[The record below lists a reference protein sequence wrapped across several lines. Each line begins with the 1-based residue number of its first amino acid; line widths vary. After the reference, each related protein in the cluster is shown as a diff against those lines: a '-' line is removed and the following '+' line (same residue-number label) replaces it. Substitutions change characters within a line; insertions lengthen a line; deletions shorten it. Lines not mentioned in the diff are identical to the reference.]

1 MLKQCS
7 AQDESSVRC
16 EMQGKNSFCSASK
29 TRHKIKGRKK
39 IMLWTLI
46 SFVGFT
52 ILVAVISYFKT
63 QDDNQSTSE
72 GYFLAGRGL
81 PGVVIAGSLLLTNL
95 SAEQLVGSNGQTWLV
110 GMSPM
115 AFEVLAAPCCIA
127 LALFAAPRYLKSG
140 ITTIPQLIGLRFD
153 RSTKLWFSILYI
165 VLALVVQIP
174 VVLYSGSLVFEN
186 IFGLSGILGVTKF
199 QAIVIL
205 CIAISVIGSIYAI
218 FGGLKAVA
226 VSDTV
231 NGIGLLIGGLAV
243 PFLALNVLGHTAN
256 GGGIIEDMRYLIEN
270 HSDMLNS
277 IAPAE
282 SSAPAVP
289 WPTVFTGMVILG
301 LQSWCTNQAYVQ
313 RVLAAK
319 NLKEAQK
326 GALLCATLKI
336 IGFMYLA
343 LPGVIAYA
351 LFQLNGTEI
360 TMMDDAYPTM
370 IMQIVPAPLMGFFAA
385 VMFGAI
391 LSSFNSFLNSINTMF
406 TLDIYKEFIKPEANE
421 LQMVKIGKKVGIMF
435 AVLTT
440 IIGPM
445 VYFFPGGMRTFLDSL
460 VMLVALPVLS
470 AVFGGFFFKFL
481 PKFTA
486 KFILIFHI
494 VFYGSFLLISPS
506 YSLFGGGNG
515 TIHYLYA
522 VLVLW
527 PLEMIIMAL
536 LNSNNKKK
544 HPELVAWVQKDVGA
558 VDLTPWKYR
567 GIAAVGILLFI
578 AVVYL
583 AFSPLGIG
591 TWAYSQPF

>member
-1 MLKQCS
+1 MLFTC
-7 AQDESSVRC
+7 V
-16 EMQGKNSFCSASK
+16 
-29 TRHKIKGRKK
+29 T
-39 IMLWTLI
+39 
-46 SFVGFT
+46 FVFFT
-52 ILVAVISYFKT
+52 ILVAVISYVKT
-63 QDDNQSTSE
+63 KGDDQTTAD

-95 SAEQLVGSNGQTWLV
+95 SAEQLVGTNGQTWAI

-115 AFEVLAAPCCIA
+115 AFEVMAATALIV

-140 ITTIPQLIGLRFD
+140 ITTIPQLLGERYD
-153 RSTKLWFSILYI
+153 RPTKLWFSIAYIILY
-165 VLALVVQIP
+165 LFVQIP
-174 VVLYSGSLVFEN
+174 VILYSGSLVFEN
-186 IFGLSGILGVTKF
+186 IFNLSGILGITKF
-199 QAIVIL
+199 QSIVIL
-205 CIAISVIGSIYAI
+205 CILITIIGSIYAI

-226 VSDTV
+226 VSDTI
-231 NGIGLLIGGLAV
+231 NGVGLLIGGLAV
-243 PFLALNVLGHTAN
+243 PFLALHVLGSTAN
-256 GGGIIEDMRYLIEN
+256 GGGIIEGMRYLIEN

-370 IMQIVPAPLMGFFAA
+370 IMQVVPAPLMGFFAA

-583 AFSPLGIG
+583 SFSPLGIG

>member
-1 MLKQCS
+1 MLFTC
-7 AQDESSVRC
+7 V
-16 EMQGKNSFCSASK
+16 
-29 TRHKIKGRKK
+29 T
-39 IMLWTLI
+39 
-46 SFVGFT
+46 FVFFT
-52 ILVAVISYFKT
+52 ILVAVISYVKT
-63 QDDNQSTSE
+63 KGDDQTTAD

-95 SAEQLVGSNGQTWLV
+95 SAEQLVGTNGQTWAI

-115 AFEVLAAPCCIA
+115 AFEVMAATALIV

-186 IFGLSGILGVTKF
+186 IFNVSGILGVTKF
-199 QAIVIL
+199 QAVIIL
-205 CIAISVIGSIYAI
+205 CIIISVIGSIYAI

-231 NGIGLLIGGLAV
+231 NGIGLLIGGFMI
-243 PFLALNVLGHTAN
+243 PFFALSVLGKTA
-256 GGGIIEDMRYLIEN
+256 GGDGLSVIDGMRFLIEN

-277 IAPAE
+277 IAPAD
-282 SSAPAVP
+282 SLPPAVP

-370 IMQIVPAPLMGFFAA
+370 IMQVVPAPLMGFFAA

-391 LSSFNSFLNSINTMF
+391 LSSFNSVLNSVNTMF
-406 TLDIYKEFIKPEANE
+406 TMDIYKEFINKNASESKLVSVGKN
-421 LQMVKIGKKVGIMF
+421 IGIVF
-435 AVLTT
+435 AIFSV
-440 IIGPM
+440 IVGPM
-445 VYFFPGGMRTFLDSL
+445 VYFFPAGLKTFLDSF
-460 VMLVALPVLS
+460 VMLVGLPVLS
-470 AVFGGFFFKFL
+470 GVFGGFFFNCL
-481 PKFTA
+481 PKYSA
-486 KFILIFHI
+486 RFIMVFHI
-494 VFYGSFLLISPS
+494 ICYGGFMLLSPS
-506 YSLFGGGNG
+506 YSLFGGNEGS
-515 TIHYLYA
+515 IHYLYA
-522 VLVLW
+522 VSILW
-527 PLEMIIMAL
+527 PLEMLIMYL
-536 LNSNNKKK
+536 MHRRNKSKGA
-544 HPELVAWVQKDVGA
+544 EVWVQQDVGA
-558 VDLTPWKYR
+558 VDLTPWKYSKLVSV
-567 GIAAVGILLFI
+567 IVIVCVLL
-578 AVVYL
+578 VYL

-591 TWAYSQPF
+591 A

>member
-1 MLKQCS
+1 MLFTC
-7 AQDESSVRC
+7 V
-16 EMQGKNSFCSASK
+16 
-29 TRHKIKGRKK
+29 T
-39 IMLWTLI
+39 
-46 SFVGFT
+46 FVFFT
-52 ILVAVISYFKT
+52 ILVAVISYVKT
-63 QDDNQSTSE
+63 KGDDQTTAD

-95 SAEQLVGSNGQTWLV
+95 SAEQLVGTNGQTWAI

-115 AFEVLAAPCCIA
+115 AFEVMAATALIV

-140 ITTIPQLIGLRFD
+140 ITTIPQLLGERYD
-153 RSTKLWFSILYI
+153 RPTKLWFSIAYIILY
-165 VLALVVQIP
+165 LFVQIP
-174 VVLYSGSLVFEN
+174 VILYSGSLVFEN
-186 IFGLSGILGVTKF
+186 IFNLSGILGITKF
-199 QAIVIL
+199 QSIVIL
-205 CIAISVIGSIYAI
+205 CILITIIGSIYAI

-226 VSDTV
+226 VSDTI
-231 NGIGLLIGGLAV
+231 NGVGLLIGGLMI
-243 PFLALNVLGHTAN
+243 PFLALNVLGHAS
-256 GGGIIEDMRYLIEN
+256 GSESSVAIMDGVRYLIHN
-270 HSDMLNS
+270 HADMLNS
-277 IAPAE
+277 IAPAQSE
-282 SSAPAVP
+282 APAVP
-289 WPTVFTGMVILG
+289 WPTVFLG
-301 LQSWCTNQAYVQ
+301 LGFLGFQSWCTNQAYVQ

-343 LPGVIAYA
+343 LPGVIAFA

-360 TMMDDAYPTM
+360 SMMDDAYPNLIT
-370 IMQIVPAPLMGFFAA
+370 QVVPAPLMGFFAA

-406 TLDIYKEFIKPEANE
+406 TLDIYKEFIKPKANE
-421 LQMVKIGKKVGIMF
+421 LEMVKVGKKVGILF

-445 VYFFPGGMRTFLDSL
+445 VYFFPGGLRTFLDSL

-470 AVFGGFFFKFL
+470 AVFGGFFFKYL
-481 PKFTA
+481 PKYTA
-486 KFILIFHI
+486 KFIMIFHI
-494 VFYGSFLLISPS
+494 VFYGAFLLISPT
-506 YSLFGGGNG
+506 YSLFGGGDG
-515 TIHYLYA
+515 VIHYLYA

-527 PLEMIIMAL
+527 PIELLIMAL
-536 LNSNNKKK
+536 LNSRNKKA
-544 HPELVAWVQKDVGA
+544 HPELAAWEQEDVGA

-567 GIAAVGILLFI
+567 IVASVAIMLFVL
-578 AVVYL
+578 VVYL